1 MVSRKPSRLR
11 RALTTLAVAAVA
23 AVGLVATPTI
33 QQTAHAETP
42 PSSNTP
48 TFAPDVFYVYVK
60 KGEYLWYNF
69 SGDNP
74 PKYVLDEDGNVTNMT
89 PWLGGIASH
98 YAKHDGIFEVHYEPF
113 IDKNNQYASNTQ
125 YSWNVQ
131 AVSHDDKTIP
141 GRVWANKVFIGQR
154 ESFNWN
160 NPSTPHPNSIGDF
173 ALTAVSPT
181 GYQYQITAREYG
193 GIQSVIAV
201 TSSGINKIISENGQD
216 YCKPTYK
223 SYDNWYV
230 SYGSGYD
237 GYLPTGE
244 ESGYW
249 VNHYREN
256 YKCGQLYKLFF
267 DTPAADLP
275 KSIVPSLGVIPTPT
289 VVVQSLDNKARAVI
303 SNLDRFTTYTFSANE
318 KETPL
323 QGYETAIVNID
334 TNGPVQWTLKA
345 NSGNEIHLM
354 LSDVEM
360 LGGLTIKDLNG
371 TSAGNATVYWD
382 DRNLITCRYV
392 KNTHTP
398 WEALEGVNSDTP
410 SGAHGWNVNNRNPKL
425 NPNCRIKDSAT
436 HGDGRIIDTWARSG
450 ESREW
455 SGYYSPTSTEPS
467 ISLTK
472 TVTEE
477 TYGDTSTELHW
488 TYTATNTGNV
498 PLMRVHLIDD
508 IYSGGY
514 RGTDSGS
521 VNNITD
527 YCEIVKP
534 GDTCTWKDITSPL
547 VDSDFPE
554 SGKKTIVNRAKA
566 RGTTNT
572 DITVTSDPAYASST
586 YVPSKP
592 AIEIEKTVDKSEFNS
607 GDKLT
612 WTFTVRN
619 TGDISLHDVAVVE
632 DSYNGHKPLSEVTCP
647 GTTLA
652 PGASMTCTATS
663 DTDNDDIQRGDV
675 TNTAHATGVSDGR
688 NRKVESAQSTAKT
701 VGKPTTPVTVIT
713 SLPLTGGTGV
723 LTIAG
728 IALVVLIG
736 VVGLT
741 ITHKRLSNE
750 SNEN

>member
-1 MVSRKPSRLR
+1 MSTRKPSRLR
-11 RALTTLAVAAVA
+11 RAITALVVAAIA
-23 AVGLVATPTI
+23 AMGLVAAPTI
-33 QQTAHAETP
+33 QREAHAETMP
-42 PSSNTP
+42 AYNTP

-60 KGEYLWYNF
+60 KGEYLWYQFIGNQPDYVT
-69 SGDNP
+69 DNH
-74 PKYVLDEDGNVTNMT
+74 GNTVNMT
-89 PWLGGIASH
+89 SWQGGMASS
-98 YAKHDGIFEVHYEPF
+98 YASRDNIFQVHYTPY
-113 IDKNNQYASNTQ
+113 IDRNNQYSDNQ
-125 YSWNVQ
+125 FFWNVQ
-131 AVSHDDKTIP
+131 AVSHDDHTIY
-141 GRVWANKVFIGQR
+141 GRVWANKVFVGQR

-173 ALTAVSPT
+173 SLTAVSPT

-193 GIQSVIAV
+193 GIQSVIAA
-201 TSSGINKIISENGQD
+201 TSSGINKIVSENGQD

-275 KSIVPSLGVIPTPT
+275 KSIVPSIGVIPTPT
-289 VVVQSLDNKARAVI
+289 VEVHNKTQAVI
-303 SNLDRFTTYTFSANE
+303 SNLDRFTTYTFSANG

-323 QGYETAIVNID
+323 QGYETTIVNID

-360 LGGLTIKDLNG
+360 LGGLTIKALNG

-398 WEALEGVNSDTP
+398 WEALRGVNSDTP
-410 SGAHGWNVNNRNPKL
+410 SGAHGWSVNNRNPEL
-425 NPNCRIKDSAT
+425 NPNCKLKDAAT
-436 HGDGRIIDTWARSG
+436 HGDGRIIDTWAHSG

-455 SGYYSPTSTEPS
+455 SGYYSPTFTRPS

-514 RGTDSGS
+514 QGTDSGS

-527 YCEIVKP
+527 YCEIVEP

-547 VDSDFPE
+547 VDSDFPK
-554 SGKKTIVNRAKA
+554 SGKKTITNTAKA
-566 RGTTNT
+566 TGETNT
-572 DITVTSDPAYASST
+572 FTRVTSDPAFASST

-592 AIEIEKTVDKSEFNS
+592 AINIEKTVDKSEFHS

-612 WTFTVRN
+612 WTFTVTN
-619 TGDISLHDVAVVE
+619 TGDIGLHDVAVVE

-647 GTTLA
+647 GTKLA
-652 PGASMTCTATS
+652 VGASMTCTATS

-701 VGKPTTPVTVIT
+701 VGKPTTPVTVIPQ
-713 SLPLTGGTGV
+713 LPITGGKGI
-723 LTIAG
+723 LTIAA
-728 IALVVLIG
+728 IAFVAILAVA
-736 VVGLT
+736 GLT
-741 ITHKRLSNE
+741 VAYKRRSNKG
-750 SNEN
+750 NEN